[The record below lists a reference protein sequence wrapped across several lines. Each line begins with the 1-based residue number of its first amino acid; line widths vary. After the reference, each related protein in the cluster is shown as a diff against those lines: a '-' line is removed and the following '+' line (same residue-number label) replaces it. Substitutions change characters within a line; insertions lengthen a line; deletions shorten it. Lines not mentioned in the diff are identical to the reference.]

1 MGNTNI
7 EIFAGKKFGN
17 SYFCSNVNVT
27 PKGGRYPWK
36 QTAKGSTLKN
46 LLLDAK
52 QHHAKLGNDIHTEL
66 EHCHGNTKEPS
77 PVAKG
82 MAWAKTN
89 MKLTLEQ
96 SDATVAN
103 LITDGCDMGINALQ
117 RCLNDY
123 PDASHA
129 AKDLCRRL
137 MSIEDTLREDL
148 RSYL

>member
-1 MGNTNI
+1 METNSKEFDTIRLLQECNAGSKMAVSAIDEVLDRTQGN
-7 EIFAGKKFGN
+7 
-17 SYFCSNVNVT
+17 
-27 PKGGRYPWK
+27 
-36 QTAKGSTLKN
+36 TLKN

-66 EHCHGNTKEPS
+66 AHCHGNTKEPS

-103 LITDGCDMGINALQ
+103 LITDT
-117 RCLNDY
+117 
-123 PDASHA
+123 
-129 AKDLCRRL
+129 
-137 MSIEDTLREDL
+137 E
-148 RSYL
+148 

>member
-1 MGNTNI
+1 METNSKEFDTI
-7 EIFAGKKFGN
+7 RLLQECDAGSKMAV
-17 SYFCSNVNVT
+17 SAIDEVLDRT
-27 PKGGRYPWK
+27 
-36 QTAKGSTLKN
+36 QGSTLKN
-46 LLLDAK
+46 LLLDTK

-66 EHCHGNTKEPS
+66 AHCHGNTKEPS

-82 MAWAKTN
+82 MAWAK
-89 MKLTLEQ
+89 
-96 SDATVAN
+96 
-103 LITDGCDMGINALQ
+103 ITDGCDMGINALQ

>member
-1 MGNTNI
+1 MLDRTQDS
-7 EIFAGKKFGN
+7 A
-17 SYFCSNVNVT
+17 
-27 PKGGRYPWK
+27 
-36 QTAKGSTLKN
+36 LKN
-46 LLLDAK
+46 LLLDTK
-52 QHHAKLGNDIHTEL
+52 QHHAKLGNDIHSEL
-66 EHCHGNTKEPS
+66 AHYHGNTKEPS

-96 SDATVAN
+96 SDATIAN
-103 LITDGCDMGINALQ
+103 LITDGCDMGVNALQ

>member
-1 MGNTNI
+1 
-7 EIFAGKKFGN
+7 
-17 SYFCSNVNVT
+17 
-27 PKGGRYPWK
+27 
-36 QTAKGSTLKN
+36 
-46 LLLDAK
+46 
-52 QHHAKLGNDIHTEL
+52 
-66 EHCHGNTKEPS
+66 
-77 PVAKG
+77 

-96 SDATVAN
+96 SNATIAN

>member
-1 MGNTNI
+1 METNSTEFDTI
-7 EIFAGKKFGN
+7 RLLPECDAGSKMAV
-17 SYFCSNVNVT
+17 SASDEVLDRT
-27 PKGGRYPWK
+27 
-36 QTAKGSTLKN
+36 QGSTLKN

-66 EHCHGNTKEPS
+66 AHCHGNTKEPS

-137 MSIEDTLREDL
+137 MSVEDTLREDL